1 MRKFFLF
8 LMFFSGFSNAEILV
22 DISQQRLF
30 LLDNRGNLVI
40 SYPISSSSYGEGQ
53 IENSYKTP
61 LGSHIIKE
69 KIGTDAPK
77 NIIFKELSLIHI

>member
-1 MRKFFLF
+1 MHKYFLF
-8 LMFFSGFSNAEILV
+8 LIVFSGLSGADILV

-30 LLDNRGNLVI
+30 LLDNRGDLII

-69 KIGTDAPK
+69 KIGTDALK
-77 NIIFKELSLIHI
+77 YYF